1 MACPNCNRLERLL
14 YAQIS
19 ANSAALTSAGLQS
32 LGVNAGLSNA
42 AGELIGPMAAEETI
56 KAGRAV
62 GRGAK
67 RKVSAYNRKYKAAFK
82 KVAPRYK
89 LKNGKWSAGGF
100 KKAVKEAHRI
110 AGGKK
115 R

>member
-1 MACPNCNRLERLL
+1 VCATCNILRQLLIDRGMSPSLAMSIGTEVGER
-14 YAQIS
+14 
-19 ANSAALTSAGLQS
+19 
-32 LGVNAGLSNA
+32 V
-42 AGELIGPMAAEETI
+42 EETAPVVVT
-56 KAGRAV
+56 K
-62 GRGAK
+62 AK

-89 LKNGKWSAGGF
+89 LKSGKWKAGGF
-100 KKAVKEAHRI
+100 KRAVREAHRI